1 MKRVLPLVVALLGV
15 SAVQESPAKMNM
27 DGVYELVSSRFE
39 KLDWSSPGWN
49 GQMIVKDGRYSR
61 FYQEISPDSEISFH
75 ANAGTVEYTGTV
87 VKMKLRFSNYRELV
101 GITFENRVT
110 WSPDRKTLT
119 LNALDEKSNFREV
132 WKRVE
137 K

>member
-1 MKRVLPLVVALLGV
+1 
-15 SAVQESPAKMNM
+15 
-27 DGVYELVSSRFE
+27 
-39 KLDWSSPGWN
+39 
-49 GQMIVKDGRYSR
+49 MIVKDGRYSR